1 MRSFQFLVAAA
12 IASLAAARQIKPQAL
27 QLARGKQPLAA
38 GRSAALAPF
47 EDASASLRGGGSAV
61 DAKAAAEMRGAVI
74 RTVALP
80 ASAARAPPKPAAAA
94 HGDRGDALR
103 RRRRRDAGPPVG
115 HGILRR
121 VRAPAPPRAAAR
133 ADAAAR
139 RYLVEQ
145 SLSVDNLFVFI
156 LLFEYFKVPARCSS
170 ARSVGAARRVLK
182 PRNPAVVGIIGAV
195 AMRGVMIAVGVEL
208 VNRFRSVTLVFAGIL
223 LASSY
228 KLLVEDDHGDGGE
241 MGENAVVVRL
251 GRKLCGGVDY
261 FDGDKFFTLVDGAK
275 VATPLLLCVVCIEL
289 SDFVF
294 AVDSIPAVLAISK
307 DPFIVYSS
315 NIFAIAAL
323 RSLYQVLA
331 AAIAELPYLRPA
343 VALILGFVGVKM
355 LAEYFH
361 VHIPTAT
368 SLAIICA
375 TLGGG
380 VALSLL
386 DKRRQDGGR

>member
-1 MRSFQFLVAAA
+1 
-12 IASLAAARQIKPQAL
+12 
-27 QLARGKQPLAA
+27 
-38 GRSAALAPF
+38 
-47 EDASASLRGGGSAV
+47 
-61 DAKAAAEMRGAVI
+61 
-74 RTVALP
+74 
-80 ASAARAPPKPAAAA
+80 
-94 HGDRGDALR
+94 
-103 RRRRRDAGPPVG
+103 
-115 HGILRR
+115 
-121 VRAPAPPRAAAR
+121 
-133 ADAAAR
+133 
-139 RYLVEQ
+139 
-145 SLSVDNLFVFI
+145 
-156 LLFEYFKVPARCSS
+156 
-170 ARSVGAARRVLK
+170 
-182 PRNPAVVGIIGAV
+182 
-195 AMRGVMIAVGVEL
+195 MIC
-208 VNRFRSVTLVFAGIL
+208 TQ
-223 LASSY
+223 
-228 KLLVEDDHGDGGE
+228 
-241 MGENAVVVRL
+241 VVRL

>member
-1 MRSFQFLVAAA
+1 MTAATLFGVGVAATRG
-12 IASLAAARQIKPQAL
+12 RQ
-27 QLARGKQPLAA
+27 
-38 GRSAALAPF
+38 SAMEFFA
-47 EDASASLRGGGSAV
+47 GSA
-61 DAKAAAEMRGAVI
+61 
-74 RTVALP
+74 
-80 ASAARAPPKPAAAA
+80 
-94 HGDRGDALR
+94 R
-103 RRRRRDAGPPVG
+103 RRRPGPRR
-115 HGILRR
+115 
-121 VRAPAPPRAAAR
+121 AR
-133 ADAAAR
+133 TRHKR

-156 LLFEYFKVPARCSS
+156 LLFEYFKVPAALQQR
-170 ARSVGAARRVLK
+170 ALKWGAARRVPK
-182 PRNPAVVGIIGAV
+182 PARARNPAVVGIIGAV

-241 MGENAVVVRL
+241 MGENAVVRL

>member
-1 MRSFQFLVAAA
+1 MTAATLFGVGVAATRG
-12 IASLAAARQIKPQAL
+12 RQ
-27 QLARGKQPLAA
+27 
-38 GRSAALAPF
+38 SAMEFFA
-47 EDASASLRGGGSAV
+47 GSA
-61 DAKAAAEMRGAVI
+61 
-74 RTVALP
+74 
-80 ASAARAPPKPAAAA
+80 
-94 HGDRGDALR
+94 R
-103 RRRRRDAGPPVG
+103 RRRPGPRRART
-115 HGILRR
+115 RR
-121 VRAPAPPRAAAR
+121 K
-133 ADAAAR
+133 R

-156 LLFEYFKVPARCSS
+156 LLFEYFKVPAALQQR
-170 ARSVGAARRVLK
+170 ALKWGAARRVPK
-182 PRNPAVVGIIGAV
+182 PRARARAPSPAVAGIIGAV

-241 MGENAVVVRL
+241 MGENAVVRL

-315 NIFAIAAL
+315 NVFAIAAL

>member
-1 MRSFQFLVAAA
+1 M
-12 IASLAAARQIKPQAL
+12 
-27 QLARGKQPLAA
+27 G
-38 GRSAALAPF
+38 
-47 EDASASLRGGGSAV
+47 
-61 DAKAAAEMRGAVI
+61 RGAP
-74 RTVALP
+74 RPETRAR
-80 ASAARAPPKPAAAA
+80 ARAP
-94 HGDRGDALR
+94 
-103 RRRRRDAGPPVG
+103 
-115 HGILRR
+115 
-121 VRAPAPPRAAAR
+121 
-133 ADAAAR
+133 
-139 RYLVEQ
+139 
-145 SLSVDNLFVFI
+145 S
-156 LLFEYFKVPARCSS
+156 
-170 ARSVGAARRVLK
+170 
-182 PRNPAVVGIIGAV
+182 PAVAGIIGAV

-228 KLLVEDDHGDGGE
+228 KLLAEDDHGDGGE
-241 MGENAVVVRL
+241 IGENAVVRL

>member
-1 MRSFQFLVAAA
+1 M
-12 IASLAAARQIKPQAL
+12 
-27 QLARGKQPLAA
+27 G
-38 GRSAALAPF
+38 
-47 EDASASLRGGGSAV
+47 
-61 DAKAAAEMRGAVI
+61 RGAP
-74 RTVALP
+74 RPETRAR
-80 ASAARAPPKPAAAA
+80 ARAP
-94 HGDRGDALR
+94 
-103 RRRRRDAGPPVG
+103 
-115 HGILRR
+115 
-121 VRAPAPPRAAAR
+121 
-133 ADAAAR
+133 
-139 RYLVEQ
+139 
-145 SLSVDNLFVFI
+145 S
-156 LLFEYFKVPARCSS
+156 
-170 ARSVGAARRVLK
+170 
-182 PRNPAVVGIIGAV
+182 PAVVGIIGAV

-241 MGENAVVVRL
+241 MGENAVVRL

-261 FDGDKFFTLVDGAK
+261 FDGDKFFTMVNGAK

>member
-1 MRSFQFLVAAA
+1 
-12 IASLAAARQIKPQAL
+12 
-27 QLARGKQPLAA
+27 
-38 GRSAALAPF
+38 
-47 EDASASLRGGGSAV
+47 
-61 DAKAAAEMRGAVI
+61 
-74 RTVALP
+74 
-80 ASAARAPPKPAAAA
+80 
-94 HGDRGDALR
+94 
-103 RRRRRDAGPPVG
+103 
-115 HGILRR
+115 
-121 VRAPAPPRAAAR
+121 
-133 ADAAAR
+133 
-139 RYLVEQ
+139 
-145 SLSVDNLFVFI
+145 
-156 LLFEYFKVPARCSS
+156 
-170 ARSVGAARRVLK
+170 
-182 PRNPAVVGIIGAV
+182 
-195 AMRGVMIAVGVEL
+195 MRGVMIAVGVEL

-228 KLLVEDDHGDGGE
+228 KLLMEDDHGDGGE
-241 MGENAVVVRL
+241 MGENAVVRL

>member
-1 MRSFQFLVAAA
+1 M
-12 IASLAAARQIKPQAL
+12 
-27 QLARGKQPLAA
+27 G
-38 GRSAALAPF
+38 
-47 EDASASLRGGGSAV
+47 
-61 DAKAAAEMRGAVI
+61 RGAP
-74 RTVALP
+74 RPETRAR
-80 ASAARAPPKPAAAA
+80 ARAP
-94 HGDRGDALR
+94 
-103 RRRRRDAGPPVG
+103 
-115 HGILRR
+115 
-121 VRAPAPPRAAAR
+121 
-133 ADAAAR
+133 
-139 RYLVEQ
+139 
-145 SLSVDNLFVFI
+145 S
-156 LLFEYFKVPARCSS
+156 
-170 ARSVGAARRVLK
+170 
-182 PRNPAVVGIIGAV
+182 PAVVGIIGAV

-228 KLLVEDDHGDGGE
+228 KLLVEDDHADEE
-241 MGENAVVVRL
+241 MGENAVVRL

-261 FDGDKFFTLVDGAK
+261 FDGDKFFTMVNGAK

>member
-12 IASLAAARQIKPQAL
+12 IASLAAARQIKPHAL

-74 RTVALP
+74 RTLLTVTAATLFGVGVA
-80 ASAARAPPKPAAAA
+80 ATRGRQSAMEFF
-94 HGDRGDALR
+94 
-103 RRRRRDAGPPVG
+103 AG
-115 HGILRR
+115 
-121 VRAPAPPRAAAR
+121 
-133 ADAAAR
+133 
-139 RYLVEQ
+139 YLVEQ

-156 LLFEYFKVPARCSS
+156 LLFEYFKVPAALQQR
-170 ARSVGAARRVLK
+170 ALK
-182 PRNPAVVGIIGAV
+182 WGIIGAV

-228 KLLVEDDHGDGGE
+228 KLLVEDDHADEE
-241 MGENAVVVRL
+241 MGENAVVRL

-261 FDGDKFFTLVDGAK
+261 FDGDKFFTMVNGAK